1 MLPGSDCK
9 ACGYFRC

>member
-9 ACGYFRC
+9 ACGYSHC

>member
-9 ACGYFRC
+9 ACGYSRC